1 MLEPQDFGLILPPVS
16 QAFQYRPKFLDIR
29 IRPPKAGEAPP
40 EQTDVYTLK
49 PGQRA
54 CDHEGCRRAA
64 EAKAPKGRGLEGEF
78 YHFCPPHA
86 AEYNKNWN
94 FFAGMTDV
102 EAEQWRADARTGHRP
117 TWAFKA
123 SNKSR
128 EAASAAARNG
138 ETFVDPL
145 GVLAA
150 ARKRAEQAKVA
161 EAARPLGKL
170 ERIALSDL
178 GLELQTEPAAIRAR
192 YHELLKRLHPDANG
206 GDRSTEDKLQR
217 VIKAY
222 KTLKA
227 AKLA

>member
-1 MLEPQDFGLILPPVS
+1 VTD
-16 QAFQYRPKFLDIR
+16 AFQYRPKFVDIR
-29 IRPPKAGEAPP
+29 VRPPKPGDRAE
-40 EQTDVYTLK
+40 EDVLGLK
-49 PGQRA
+49 PGERA
-54 CDHEGCRRAA
+54 CDHSACSRAA
-64 EAKAPKGRGLEGEF
+64 TAKAPKGRGLEGEF
-78 YHFCPPHA
+78 YHFCAPHA
-86 AEYNKNWN
+86 AEYNKHWD
-94 FFAGMTDV
+94 FFAGMN
-102 EAEQWRADARTGHRP
+102 EAEVQQWQADARTGHRP

-128 EAASAAARNG
+128 EAAGAAARNG

-150 ARKRAEQAKVA
+150 ARKRAEAAKVA
-161 EAARPLGKL
+161 ESARPLGKL
-170 ERIALSDL
+170 ERIALADL

-206 GDRSTEDKLQR
+206 GDRSTEDKLSR
-217 VIKAY
+217 VIRAY

>member
-1 MLEPQDFGLILPPVS
+1 MS
-16 QAFQYRPKFLDIR
+16 QAFQYRPKFVDIR
-29 IRPPKAGEAPP
+29 VRPPKPGEKA
-40 EQTDVYTLK
+40 QAQDDVFTLK
-49 PGQRA
+49 PGERP
-54 CDHEGCRRAA
+54 CDHAGCRRAA

-86 AEYNKNWN
+86 AEYNKNWD
-94 FFAGMTDV
+94 FFAGMT
-102 EAEQWRADARTGHRP
+102 EAEVQDWQADARTGHRP

-128 EAASAAARNG
+128 EAAGAAAKNG
-138 ETFVDPL
+138 ESFVDPL

-150 ARKRAEQAKVA
+150 ARRRAEQAKVA
-161 EAARPLGKL
+161 ESARPLGKL
-170 ERIALSDL
+170 ERVALGDL

-206 GDRSTEDKLQR
+206 GDRSTEEKLQR

-227 AKLA
+227 AKLAD